1 MYLKRFS
8 RYLFFLTAFSAL
20 CFAQSAEFSIK
31 PQPIGGKPVIKNY
44 DAKTYGAF
52 PQNWSIV
59 QDNQGIMF
67 FGNGVGVLKFDGIS
81 WELIPIRNKSG
92 VFSLALDRT
101 NNRIYVGGGSEFGYL
116 APDNSGRLRFL
127 SLKDS
132 IPAGYQKFNEIWQ
145 TFVTEH
151 GVFFIANEGIFQWQN
166 GRIFVHQRLGATHV
180 AYYVNQ
186 TIYIKK
192 RGAGLYT
199 FNGEKFIPIPGGK
212 LLEGASIYGLYR
224 FDDKRVLI
232 CTTKRGYFLYDGHFL
247 HTFPVASS
255 VVEYLQK
262 HRKYLNGTA
271 LADGRFAF
279 GTRSGGLLIVNR
291 EGEFVQSINKQDG
304 LQGNTVWAT
313 YQDREGGLWLALD
326 NGLSR
331 IEIASP
337 VSIFDE
343 RTGIKGRVHAMIRH
357 QNTLYIGTRLGVYF
371 FDENSQ
377 RFTTVEGVRNLSS
390 QFLSFK
396 IPSSDAVI
404 LLVATSQG
412 VFQIDGDKSRVI
424 RPSIQ
429 RDFYTHALHQSQL
442 DSNRIFVGFTRGL
455 AVLRYDKGRWIDEG
469 KFAKLQSSVRS
480 FLEVN
485 PGELWIGN
493 VHTPLKGHY
502 QFPASLEKTP
512 WTFRDLSEVPI
523 DGRERVAGGAK
534 LTRIN
539 NTPYTVTMEGIFR
552 YNTSEE
558 AFIRD
563 KSYEVVNQKLAK
575 IFEDYV
581 LQEDNQNAVWVNL
594 GGESAQIIP
603 STDGDP
609 ANYSVDKIPYLSFAD
624 NSVGMVYPDIDGSI
638 WFGGADGLIRYNP
651 AIRKDYQQDF
661 QVIIRQVALG
671 EDSLIHSN
679 FSSISDSKNDRIG
692 KLAFSSKPLQFQY
705 AALSFQDTDKN
716 QYQTYLKGF
725 DPDWSSWQKSAKRS
739 YTNLPEGNYTFHVRA
754 RNIYMHQSNEATY
767 HFSISPPWFR
777 TWWAYTFYLILF
789 MSAIFATIRYRERR
803 IRQRTRQLEEVVANR
818 TREVRKQKDQLAEQ
832 AEDLKALDKVK
843 TRFFANISHE
853 FRTPLTLIM
862 GPVGQLKEEILEETA
877 QQKLS
882 IVERNS
888 QRLHRLIN
896 QLLDLSRLEE
906 DRLALTAAPGNI
918 VEYVTGLVMGFS
930 SWAEQKNVALTVVA
944 HQQRI
949 DAVFDRDVIDKA
961 VNNLLSNALKFT
973 PAEGEVKV
981 IINRDTS
988 TANAAVKIIVQDS
1001 GIGIPA
1007 DRLPHI
1013 FDRFYQVDGTSTRE
1027 YEGTGIGLALTKELI
1042 ERHYGTIAVASELG
1056 NGSIFT
1062 ITLPLGERHFLPGE
1076 VIAVVTKAK
1085 RVTANP
1091 QDIYEDSK
1099 TISTARISSDV
1110 EISRDTSESSQTN
1123 GVNYL
1128 PDHLSASTEENLGLQ
1143 KILIVED
1150 HSDFR
1155 HYIRDCLRK
1164 KHKKNGMEYKF
1175 VEAGNGR
1182 EGLQKALAHI
1192 PDLIISDVM
1201 MPGMNGYQLS
1211 EAIKAENK
1219 TNHIPIILLTAKAS
1233 LDDKL
1238 TGLTSGADDY
1248 LSKPFDAR
1256 ELSMR
1261 VNNLLTRRRN
1271 LQTLYQQEFQHNLKK
1286 VSTPSVEQ
1294 KFLQEAAGIIE
1305 AQIEDETF
1313 SVEKLARELGMSRTQ
1328 LHRKLNALTGESSS
1342 HFIRSIRLQRAADLL
1357 RQNVGNITE
1366 IAFMVGFSSQPYF
1379 TKCFQKYYGM
1389 SPKRFQKKHLPQS

>member
-8 RYLFFLTAFSAL
+8 RYLFFLIAFSVL
-20 CFAQSAEFSIK
+20 CFAQSTEFSIK
-31 PQPIGGKPVIKNY
+31 SQLIGGKPVIKNF
-44 DAKTYGAF
+44 DAKTYDAF

-81 WELIPIRNKSG
+81 WELIPLRNKSG
-92 VFSLALDRT
+92 AFSLSLDRT
-101 NNRIYVGGGSEFGYL
+101 TNRIYVGGGSEFGYL
-116 APDNSGRLRFL
+116 APDHSGRLTFL

-132 IPAGYQKFNEIWQ
+132 IPVGYQKFNEVWQ

-166 GRIFVHQRLGATHV
+166 GRIIVHERLGATHV
-180 AYYVNQ
+180 AYFVNQ
-186 TIYIKK
+186 KIYIKK
-192 RGAGLYT
+192 RGLGLYT

-212 LLEGASIYGLYR
+212 LLEGTSIYGLYR
-224 FDDKRVLI
+224 FDEERVLI
-232 CTTKRGYFLYDGHFL
+232 CTTRRGYFLYDGHLL
-247 HTFPVASS
+247 HPFPVAST
-255 VVEYLQK
+255 VIDYLKK

-279 GTRSGGLLIVNR
+279 GTRSGGLLIVDR
-291 EGEFVQSINKQDG
+291 QGKFVQSISKQDG

-337 VSIFDE
+337 VSIFGE
-343 RTGIKGRVHAMIRH
+343 QAGIKGRVHAMIRH
-357 QNTLYIGTRLGVYF
+357 QGTLYIGTRLGVYF
-371 FDENSQ
+371 FDESSR
-377 RFTTVEGVRNLSS
+377 RFEIVEGVRNLSS
-390 QFLSFK
+390 QFLNFK
-396 IPSSDAVI
+396 VPSSDDVI
-404 LLVATSQG
+404 LLAATSQG
-412 VFQIDGDKSRVI
+412 VYQIDGDQSRVI

-442 DSNRIFVGFTRGL
+442 DSSRIFVGFTRGL
-455 AVLRYDKGRWIDEG
+455 AVLRYADGRWIDEG
-469 KFAKLQSSVRS
+469 KHPKIQSSVRS
-480 FLEVN
+480 FLEIE

-493 VHTPLKGHY
+493 VSKPLKGHY
-502 QFPASLEKTP
+502 QFPIPAEKTP
-512 WTFRDLSEVPI
+512 WTFRDLTEVCI
-523 DGRERVAGGAK
+523 TGRERIAGGTK

-539 NTPYTVTMEGIFR
+539 NTPYIVTMEGIFR
-552 YNTSEE
+552 YNSTEKN
-558 AFIRD
+558 FIRD
-563 KSYEVVNQKLAK
+563 KTYEVVDQKLAK

-581 LQEDNQNAVWVNL
+581 LQEDDQNTVWVNL

-603 STDGDP
+603 SADGNP
-609 ANYSVDKIPYLSFAD
+609 ANFSVEKIPYLSFAD
-624 NSVGMVYPDIDGSI
+624 NSVGMVYPDTDGSI

-661 QVIIRQVALG
+661 QVIIRQVVLG

-679 FSSISDSKNDRIG
+679 FSSASDSKSAEKG
-692 KLAFSSKPLQFQY
+692 KLAFSNKPLQFQY
-705 AALSFQDTDKN
+705 AALSFQATDKN
-716 QYQTYLKGF
+716 QYQTYLEGF
-725 DPDWSSWQKSAKRS
+725 DPDWSSWQKSAERS
-739 YTNLPEGNYTFHVRA
+739 YTNLPEGNYAFHVRA
-754 RNIYMHQSNEATY
+754 RNIYMHQSKEATY
-767 HFSISPPWFR
+767 RFSISPPWFR
-777 TWWAYTFYLILF
+777 TWWAYTFYLLLF
-789 MSAIFATIRYRERR
+789 MSIIFATIRYRERR
-803 IRQRTRQLEEVVANR
+803 IRQRTRQLENIVASR

-862 GPVGQLKEEILEETA
+862 GPVGQLKEEIPEEAA

-918 VEYVTGLVMGFS
+918 VEYVTGLAMGFS
-930 SWAEQKNVALTVVA
+930 SWAEQKNVALSVVA
-944 HQQRI
+944 HQQSI
-949 DAVFDRDVIDKA
+949 EAVFDRDVIDKV

-988 TANAAVKIIVQDS
+988 TTNAAVKIVVQDS

-1042 ERHYGTIAVASELG
+1042 ERHYGTIAVTSDPG
-1056 NGSIFT
+1056 NGSTFT
-1062 ITLPLGERHFLPGE
+1062 ISLPLGEGHFSPGE

-1091 QDIYEDSK
+1091 QDIYEHSI
-1099 TISTARISSDV
+1099 TISAQKTSSDV
-1110 EISRDTSESSQTN
+1110 DIPGDAPESSKTDD
-1123 GVNYL
+1123 VNFL
-1128 PDHLSASTEENLGLQ
+1128 PGHLSSPNDEGFGSQ

-1155 HYIRDCLRK
+1155 HYIRDCLTK
-1164 KHKKNGMEYKF
+1164 KHKKNGMDYKF

-1182 EGLQKALAHI
+1182 EGLEKALQYI

-1211 EAIKAENK
+1211 EAIKADNK

-1238 TGLTSGADDY
+1238 AGLTSGADDY

-1271 LQTLYQQEFQHNLKK
+1271 LQTLYQQEFQHSLKR
-1286 VSTPSVEQ
+1286 VEAPSVEQ
-1294 KFLQEAAGIIE
+1294 KFLQEAAEIIE
-1305 AQIEDETF
+1305 AQIEDDSF
-1313 SVEKLARELGMSRTQ
+1313 SVETLARELGMSRTQ

-1357 RQNVGNITE
+1357 RQNAGNITE

-1379 TKCFQKYYGM
+1379 TKCFQEYYGM
-1389 SPKRFQKKHLPQS
+1389 SPKRFQKKHLAHS